1 MALPELTKKQIEKKL
16 AAYCKAKVPAN
27 LQHKVRVDF
36 KLRGNNVTLYEELP
50 AFGKP
55 NTWVDIVVAQFRFNV
70 QSKEWTLYCADRNSK
85 WHLYHEAKPSKNFE
99 QLLKEVEEDPSGIF
113 WG

>member
-1 MALPELTKKQIEKKL
+1 MALPELTKKQIEKTL
-16 AAYCKAKVPAN
+16 TAYCKAKAPAN
-27 LQHKVRVDF
+27 LKHKVRVGF
-36 KLRGNNVTLYEELP
+36 KLRGNTVTLYEERP

-55 NTWVDIVVAQFRFNV
+55 DTWVDIVVAQFRFNL

-85 WHLYHEAKPSKNFE
+85 WHFYYEAEPSKNFE
-99 QLLKEVEEDPSGIF
+99 ELLKQVDEDPTGIF

>member
-16 AAYCKAKVPAN
+16 AAYCKAKAPAN
-27 LQHKVRVDF
+27 LRYKYRVSF
-36 KLRGNNVTLYEELP
+36 KIRGNNVTLYEERP

-55 NTWVDIVVAQFRFNV
+55 NTWVDIVVAQFRFNLK
-70 QSKEWTLYCADRNSK
+70 SKEWTLYCADRNSK
-85 WHLYHEAKPSKNFE
+85 WHPYYEAEPNKNFGE
-99 QLLKEVEEDPSGIF
+99 LLKEVDEDPTGIF